1 MHWRYNY
8 NEFKIKA
15 RPPVGNDD
23 WNKQRV
29 LEVLREAGVNP
40 TSQRVE
46 IGYALFSSCAHLS
59 AEEIMQRVNA
69 DYPVVSKATVY
80 NTLGLFADHSLVRE
94 VIVEPG
100 KVFYDPNVSLHHHF
114 YYVDSGELLDIPA
127 SALQI
132 DKLPELPLETEV
144 ERVEVVIRLRR
155 CTAH

>member
-1 MHWRYNY
+1 MN
-8 NEFKIKA
+8 N
-15 RPPVGNDD
+15 ND

-29 LEVLREAGVNP
+29 LEVLRDAGVNP

-80 NTLGLFADHSLVRE
+80 NTLGLFAGHALVRE

-100 KVFYDPNVSLHHHF
+100 KVFYDPNVSPHHHF
-114 YYVDSGELLDIPA
+114 YYVDSGDLVDIPA
-127 SALQI
+127 SSLQI
-132 DKLPELPLETEV
+132 GTLPDLPPETEV
-144 ERVEVVIRLRR
+144 EKVEVVIRLRQR
-155 CTAH
+155 ATH

>member
-1 MHWRYNY
+1 MQN
-8 NEFKIKA
+8 NE
-15 RPPVGNDD
+15 

-29 LEVLREAGVNP
+29 LEVLRDAGVNP

-80 NTLGLFADHSLVRE
+80 NTLGLFADHALVRE

-100 KVFYDPNVSLHHHF
+100 KVFYDPNVSSHHHF
-114 YYVDSGELLDIPA
+114 YYTDSGALVDIPA
-127 SALQI
+127 SALHI
-132 DKLPELPLETEV
+132 NKLPELPPATEV
-144 ERVEVVIRLRR
+144 EKVEVVIRLRQR
-155 CTAH
+155 ATH

>member
-1 MHWRYNY
+1 MDNQ
-8 NEFKIKA
+8 
-15 RPPVGNDD
+15 D

-29 LEVLREAGVNP
+29 LETLRDAGVNP

-80 NTLGLFADHSLVRE
+80 NTLGLFADHALVRE

-100 KVFYDPNVSLHHHF
+100 KVFYDPNVSMHHHF
-114 YYVDSGELLDIPA
+114 YHVDTGQLQDIPA

-132 DKLPELPLETEV
+132 SKLPDIPAETEV
-144 ERVEVVIRLRR
+144 ENVEVVIRLRQR
-155 CTAH
+155 VAH

>member
-1 MHWRYNY
+1 MDN
-8 NEFKIKA
+8 N
-15 RPPVGNDD
+15 D

-29 LEVLREAGVNP
+29 LEVLRDAGVNP

-80 NTLGLFADHSLVRE
+80 NTLGLFAGHALVRE

-100 KVFYDPNVSLHHHF
+100 KVFYDPNVSPHHHF
-114 YYVDSGELLDIPA
+114 YYVDSGDLVDIPA
-127 SALQI
+127 SSLQI
-132 DKLPELPLETEV
+132 GTLPDLPPETEV
-144 ERVEVVIRLRR
+144 EKVEVVIRLRQR
-155 CTAH
+155 ATH

>member
-1 MHWRYNY
+1 MN
-8 NEFKIKA
+8 N
-15 RPPVGNDD
+15 ND

-29 LEVLREAGVNP
+29 LEVLRDAGVNP

-80 NTLGLFADHSLVRE
+80 NTLGLFAGHALVRE

-100 KVFYDPNVSLHHHF
+100 KVFYDPNVSPHHHF
-114 YYVDSGELLDIPA
+114 YYVDSGDLVDIPA
-127 SALQI
+127 SSLQI
-132 DKLPELPLETEV
+132 GTLPDLPPETEV
-144 ERVEVVIRLRR
+144 EKVEVVIRLRQR
-155 CTAH
+155 ATR

>member
-1 MHWRYNY
+1 MN
-8 NEFKIKA
+8 N
-15 RPPVGNDD
+15 ND

-29 LEVLREAGVNP
+29 LEVLRDAGVNP

-80 NTLGLFADHSLVRE
+80 NTLGLFAGHALVRE

-100 KVFYDPNVSLHHHF
+100 KVFYDPNVSPHHHF
-114 YYVDSGELLDIPA
+114 YYVDSGDLVDIPA
-127 SALQI
+127 SSLQI
-132 DKLPELPLETEV
+132 GTLPDLPPETEV
-144 ERVEVVIRLRR
+144 EKVEVVIRLRQR
-155 CTAH
+155 VTH